1 MLKNIR
7 IRTKLFL
14 TVLALAVPALIL
26 VGVLSYLGG
35 KAAVERTTLEHL
47 TSVRAGKANQIEEY
61 FDQIR
66 SQARTFAKDRM
77 IVDAMV
83 EFDDAHRASGDVE
96 LTSEQRDAVANYY
109 REVYLPQLEG
119 NTETQVD
126 PAAILPT
133 DDKDLYLQ
141 YHYIVANPNPV
152 GEKDLLDDAG
162 DDSDYTAVHRTIHPV
177 LRDFVHEFGF
187 RDLFL
192 IDGSG
197 HIVYT
202 VSKDVDFG
210 TNLLD
215 GPYQDTN
222 LAEVFREAQHDY
234 MGDSVQLVD
243 FASYAPSFGEPA
255 SFMAALIVD
264 GAWLLGVLVFQM
276 PVGEIDGVMTGNRN
290 WQIDGLGGTGETYL
304 VGPDFKM
311 RSNSRFLLEDPA
323 GYLEAAERA
332 GASPVDI
339 RQIRTFGTTILIQEV
354 RTPASNAALA
364 GETATTTATDYRG
377 VEVLASYAPLD
388 IEGVDWAILS
398 DIDADEAFTRI
409 RIFTRNLILRMA
421 AVLALVLIASWFLS
435 RRFVAPIVELDGAAR
450 RFASGEEDVE
460 VPVTGGDELGG
471 LAGSFNQMVSAIRQ
485 KTADLKKTAEELE
498 GISSVILRWD
508 TEGRILF
515 MNDFGLELFGFTAE
529 ELIGEPIVG
538 SIVPTS
544 EVVEKNVRIMIDEI
558 ASDPASFEDDET
570 ENQRKNGDRIWMAWR
585 NTPILNDDGSL
596 REILTIGI
604 DITERKRAEDQIRK
618 LSQAVEQSSSSV
630 VITDL
635 AGDIEYANPK
645 FTEVTGY
652 TLEEALGQN
661 PRVLKG
667 GSQPKEF
674 YTNLWATIASG
685 REWHGEFCNRKKNGE
700 LYWESASISPIRD
713 ASGEITH
720 YVAIKDDIT
729 ERRRIEQEVA
739 EQKQLLENTLESL
752 THPFYVIDAEDY
764 SIKIANSAARA
775 LGASGE
781 STCHALTHK
790 SDTPCNTSLH
800 TCPLAEIKK
809 TKQPVTVEHI
819 HDDADGNPRYMEV
832 NGYPIFDDDGNVVQ
846 MIEYSIDI
854 TDRKEAEEQLRQ
866 NEERIRSMVENI
878 PGVVYRCLTQDPWTM
893 LFISDEIENLSGYPA
908 ADFLGENP
916 KRTFAS
922 IMHEDDRESTAE
934 NTRKAIDGG
943 HSYTNDYRVISRNGD
958 VHWTF
963 ARGKA
968 VYDDDGNAL
977 YLDGTIFDIT
987 DKKIMEIQVEEAKD
1001 AAESA
1006 NRAKSTF
1013 LANMSHELRTPMNA
1027 IIGYSEMLA
1036 EDAEDDGHDEMIPDL
1051 EKINAAGKHLLAL
1064 INDILDLSKIEAGR
1078 VDLFLETFDLRQML
1092 DEAVATVMPLITKN
1106 DNRMATDFAD
1116 NLGMVRLDLTKL
1128 RQALFNLLSNAA
1140 KFTKD
1145 GTITLTAAKELRD
1158 GAEWLTLSVSDTG
1171 IGIREDKLETVFEEF
1186 SQADDSTTRDY
1197 GGTGLGLPI
1206 SRRFCQ
1212 MMGGDITVTSKIGK
1226 GTTFTIELP
1235 TQVDVLEGATA
1246 ADRPEQPEAKEV
1258 LPGVRLILV
1267 VDDDPDS
1274 RELVQRTLE
1283 SEGFS
1288 VVTAASGEEGLELA
1302 RELKP
1307 SLITLD
1313 VLMPSM
1319 DGWSVLQEVKAD
1331 PELEHIP
1338 VMMISI
1344 AGDKELGYTLGA
1356 VECLTK
1362 PVDRDKLRQLA
1373 RQYASPAG
1381 GDRAL
1386 VVDDDEGIRS
1396 LFRRALTDDGWFVDE
1411 AENGAIALDLA
1422 TKNRPDLVLLDLM
1435 MPVMDGFEFVMH
1447 YRMLEGCGETPIIVV
1462 TAKDLDQSEREK
1474 LLGGVE
1480 RIVEKGALTKQQLLK
1495 QVRELVS
1502 QHGVPTGDGNPDNEN
1517 E

>member
-1 MLKNIR
+1 VG

-14 TVLALAVPALIL
+14 TVLALAVPAIVLIGL
-26 VGVLSYLGG
+26 VSYVGG
-35 KAAVERTTLEHL
+35 KAAVEETTLERL
-47 TSVRAGKANQIEEY
+47 TAVRAGKAHQITKYMDEL
-61 FDQIR
+61 R
-66 SQARTFAKDRM
+66 SLGRVFSRDRM
-77 IVDAMV
+77 IVDAMID
-83 EFDDAHRASGDVE
+83 FDDTYQLLQDVE
-96 LTSEQRDAVANYY
+96 VTGEQREAVAAYY
-109 REVYLPQLEG
+109 TEVFLPRLEVLT
-119 NTETQVD
+119 NATVD
-126 PAAILPT
+126 PKAHLPT
-133 DDKDLYLQ
+133 DDADIYLQ
-141 YHYIVANPNPV
+141 YQYIIANQNRE
-152 GEKDLLDDAG
+152 GEKVLLDDAG
-162 DDSDYTAVHRTIHPV
+162 DGSRYSEAHGLFHPV
-177 LRDFVHEFGF
+177 LRDFVQEFGF
-187 RDLFL
+187 CDLFL
-192 IDGSG
+192 ISGSG

-202 VSKDVDFG
+202 VSKEVDLG
-210 TNLLD
+210 TSLID

-222 LAEVFREAQHDY
+222 LAAVFHQAEHDFL
-234 MGDSVQLVD
+234 GDSVQLVD

-255 SFMAALIVD
+255 SFIAAPIVD

-276 PVGEIDGVMTGNRN
+276 QMGEIDDVMTSNRN
-290 WQIDGLGGTGETYL
+290 WRIDGLGETGETFL

-311 RSNSRFLLEDPA
+311 RSNSRFFLEDPA
-323 GYLEAAERA
+323 SYLEAAEAA
-332 GASPVDI
+332 GASVADLQ
-339 RQIRTFGTTILIQEV
+339 QIRSLGTTILIQEV
-354 RTPASNAALA
+354 KTEASVAAQA

-377 VEVLASYAPLD
+377 VEVLTSYAPLA
-388 IEGVDWAILS
+388 IEGVEWAILS
-398 DIDADEAFTRI
+398 EIDADEAFTRI
-409 RIFTRNLILRMA
+409 RTFTRNLVLRMA
-421 AVLALVLIASWFLS
+421 GVLALVLIASWFLS
-435 RRFVAPIVELDGAAR
+435 RRFVAPVVELDGAAR
-450 RFASGEEDVE
+450 RFASGEENVE
-460 VPVTGGDELGG
+460 VPVTSGDELGG
-471 LAGSFNQMVSAIRQ
+471 LAKSFNQMVSAIRQ
-485 KTADLKKTAEELE
+485 KTTDLKKTAEELE

-515 MNDFGLELFGFTAE
+515 MNDFGLELFGFTAGE
-529 ELIGEPIVG
+529 IIGESIVG
-538 SIVPTS
+538 SIVPAS
-544 EVVEKNVRIMIDEI
+544 EVVEQNIRRMIDDI
-558 ASDPASFEDDET
+558 AANPSKYEDDET
-570 ENQRKNGDRIWMAWR
+570 ENQHKNGDRIWMAWR

-630 VITDL
+630 VITNL

-652 TLEEALGQN
+652 TLDEALGQN

-674 YTNLWATIASG
+674 YADLWATISSG

-729 ERRRIEQEVA
+729 ERRRIEQAIA

-752 THPFYVIDAEDY
+752 THPFYVVDAEDY
-764 SIKIANSAARA
+764 SIQMANSAAKK
-775 LGASGE
+775 LGMTGD
-781 STCHALTHK
+781 STCHALSHHR
-790 SDTPCNTSLH
+790 DTPCDSEEH
-800 TCPLAEIKK
+800 QCPLVEVKK
-809 TKQPVTVEHI
+809 TKKPFTVEHI
-819 HDDADGNPRYMEV
+819 HSDAEGDPRFVEV
-832 NGYPIFDDDGNVVQ
+832 HGYPIFDDDSNVVQ

-854 TDRKEAEEQLRQ
+854 TDRKL
-866 NEERIRSMVENI
+866 
-878 PGVVYRCLTQDPWTM
+878 
-893 LFISDEIENLSGYPA
+893 
-908 ADFLGENP
+908 
-916 KRTFAS
+916 
-922 IMHEDDRESTAE
+922 
-934 NTRKAIDGG
+934 
-943 HSYTNDYRVISRNGD
+943 
-958 VHWTF
+958 
-963 ARGKA
+963 
-968 VYDDDGNAL
+968 
-977 YLDGTIFDIT
+977 
-987 DKKIMEIQVEEAKD
+987 MELEVEEAKD
-1001 AAESA
+1001 AAEAA

-1036 EDAEDDGHDEMIPDL
+1036 EDAEDDGHDEIIPDL
-1051 EKINAAGKHLLAL
+1051 EKINAAGRHLLAL

-1078 VDLFLETFDLRQML
+1078 MDLFLETFDLHQML
-1092 DEAVATVMPLITKN
+1092 DEAVATVTPLITKN
-1106 DNRMATDFAD
+1106 DNRLATDIAD
-1116 NLGMVRLDLTKL
+1116 NIGNVRVDLTKL
-1128 RQALFNLLSNAA
+1128 RQALFNLMSNAA
-1140 KFTKD
+1140 KFTKE
-1145 GTITLTAAKELRD
+1145 GIITLSAAKELRD
-1158 GAEWLTLSVSDTG
+1158 GAEWITLSVSDTG
-1171 IGIREDKLETVFEEF
+1171 IGIREENLEAVFEEF

-1235 TQVDVLEGATA
+1235 TQVDVPEGATA

-1258 LPGVRLILV
+1258 VPGVRPILV

-1288 VVTAASGEEGLELA
+1288 VVTAASGEEGLKLA

-1344 AGDKELGYTLGA
+1344 AGDKDLGYTLGA

-1373 RQYASPAG
+1373 SQYAGPAG
-1381 GDRAL
+1381 GGHAL

-1396 LFRRALTDDGWFVDE
+1396 LFRRALTDDGWSVDE
-1411 AENGAIALDLA
+1411 AENGAVALDLA

-1447 YRMLEGCGETPIIVV
+1447 YRQAEGCGETPIIVV
-1462 TAKDLDQSEREK
+1462 TAKDLDQNEREK

-1480 RIVEKGALTKQQLLK
+1480 RIVEKGALTRQQLLK

-1502 QHGVPTGDGNPDNEN
+1502 QHGVPTGDGDPNDASK
-1517 E
+1517 

>member
-1 MLKNIR
+1 MKNIG

-14 TVLALAVPALIL
+14 AVLALAVPALVL

-35 KAAVERTTLEHL
+35 KTAVKRTTLEHL
-47 TSVRAGKANQIEEY
+47 TSVRASKANQIEGY

-66 SQARTFAKDRM
+66 SQARTFAKNGM
-77 IVDAMV
+77 IIDAMM
-83 EFDDAHRASGDVE
+83 EFDEAHQAMDGVT
-96 LTSEQRDAVANYY
+96 LTPEQRDAVVAYY
-109 REVYLPQLEG
+109 REEFLPRLEA
-119 NTETQVD
+119 NTETQID
-126 PAAILPT
+126 PATCLPT
-133 DDKDLYLQ
+133 DESDLYLQ
-141 YHYIVANPNPV
+141 YHYIVANPNPE

-162 DDSDYTAVHRTIHPV
+162 DDSDFTAVHRRIHPI
-177 LRDFVHEFGF
+177 LRNFVHEFGF
-187 RDLFL
+187 YDLFL

-197 HIVYT
+197 HIVYS
-202 VSKDVDFG
+202 VSKEVDLG

-222 LAEVFREAQHDY
+222 LAEVFREAQQ
-234 MGDSVQLVD
+234 GALSDSVSLVD
-243 FASYAPSFGEPA
+243 FAPYAPSFGEPA
-255 SFMAALIVD
+255 SFMAAPIVD

-290 WQIDGLGGTGETYL
+290 WRIDGLGETGETYL

-332 GASPVDI
+332 GTSPVDI
-339 RQIRTFGTTILIQEV
+339 RQIRNFGTTILIQEV
-354 RTPASNAALA
+354 RTPASTAALA
-364 GETATTTATDYRG
+364 GETATTTSTDYRG
-377 VEVLASYAPLD
+377 VEVLVSYSPLA
-388 IEGVDWAILS
+388 IEGVDWVILS
-398 DIDADEAFTRI
+398 EIDTDEAFTRI

-435 RRFVAPIVELDGAAR
+435 RRFVAPIIEVDGAAR
-450 RFASGEEDVE
+450 RFAAGEEDVE
-460 VPVTGGDELGG
+460 VPVTSGDELGG
-471 LAGSFNQMVSAIRQ
+471 LARSFNQMVSAIRQ
-485 KTADLKKTAEELE
+485 KTTDLKRTAEELE

-538 SIVPTS
+538 SIVPAS
-544 EVVEKNVRIMIDEI
+544 DGVEENVRKMIDEI
-558 ASDPASFEDDET
+558 AADPGKYEDDET
-570 ENQRKNGDRIWMAWR
+570 ENQRRNGDRVWMAWR

-604 DITERKRAEDQIRK
+604 DITERKRAEDELRK

-645 FTEVTGY
+645 FTEITGY
-652 TLEEALGQN
+652 KLEEVLGQN
-661 PRVLKG
+661 PRVLKS

-674 YTNLWATIASG
+674 YANLWATIASG

-739 EQKQLLENTLESL
+739 EQKQLLETTLESL

-764 SIKIANSAARA
+764 SIQVANSAARK
-775 LGASGE
+775 LGASGD
-781 STCHALTHK
+781 STCHALSHNR
-790 SDTPCNTSLH
+790 DTPCDGEEH
-800 TCPLAEIKK
+800 QCPLVEVKK
-809 TKQPVTVEHI
+809 TKKPFTVEHI
-819 HDDADGNPRYMEV
+819 HSDSDGNPRYVEV

-854 TDRKEAEEQLRQ
+854 TDRKL
-866 NEERIRSMVENI
+866 
-878 PGVVYRCLTQDPWTM
+878 
-893 LFISDEIENLSGYPA
+893 
-908 ADFLGENP
+908 
-916 KRTFAS
+916 
-922 IMHEDDRESTAE
+922 
-934 NTRKAIDGG
+934 
-943 HSYTNDYRVISRNGD
+943 
-958 VHWTF
+958 
-963 ARGKA
+963 
-968 VYDDDGNAL
+968 
-977 YLDGTIFDIT
+977 
-987 DKKIMEIQVEEAKD
+987 MELEVEEAKD
-1001 AAESA
+1001 AAEAA

-1036 EDAEDDGHDEMIPDL
+1036 EDAEDEGHDEIIPDL

-1078 VDLFLETFDLRQML
+1078 MDLFLETFDLRQML
-1092 DEAVATVMPLITKN
+1092 DEAVATVKPLITKN
-1106 DNRMATDFAD
+1106 DNRLATEFAD
-1116 NLGMVRLDLTKL
+1116 NLGNVRVDLTKL

-1145 GTITLTAAKELRD
+1145 GIITLAAAKELRD
-1158 GAEWLTLSVSDTG
+1158 GAEWITLSVSDTG
-1171 IGIREDKLETVFEEF
+1171 IGIKEENLEAVFEEF

-1235 TQVDVLEGATA
+1235 AQVDAPESATA
-1246 ADRPEQPEAKEV
+1246 ATKPEKPEPEEIPSGTRP
-1258 LPGVRLILV
+1258 ILV

-1274 RELVQRTLE
+1274 RELLQRTLE

-1288 VVTAASGEEGLELA
+1288 VVTAATGEEGLELA
-1302 RELKP
+1302 RELRP
-1307 SLITLD
+1307 SLMTLD

-1331 PELEHIP
+1331 PELQHIP

-1344 AGDKELGYTLGA
+1344 AGDKDLGYTLGA

-1362 PVDRDKLRQLA
+1362 PVDRDKLRRLA
-1373 RQYASPAG
+1373 SQYAIPAG
-1381 GDRAL
+1381 GGHAL
-1386 VVDDDEGIRS
+1386 VVDDDEAIRS
-1396 LFRRALTDDGWFVDE
+1396 LFRRALTDDGWTVDE

-1422 TKNRPDLVLLDLM
+1422 REHRPDLVLLDLM

-1447 YRMLEGCGETPIIVV
+1447 YRELEGCGETPIIVV
-1462 TAKDLDQSEREK
+1462 TAKDLDQNEREN

-1480 RIVEKGALTKQQLLK
+1480 RIVEKGALTRQQLLK

-1502 QHGVPTGDGNPDNEN
+1502 QHGVPAGDGNSESAS

>member
-1 MLKNIR
+1 VLENIS

-35 KAAVERTTLEHL
+35 KVAVERTTLEHL
-47 TSVRAGKANQIEEY
+47 TSVRAGKAHQIEEY

-66 SQARTFAKDRM
+66 SQARTFAKNGM
-77 IVDAMV
+77 IIDAMMD
-83 EFDDAHRASGDVE
+83 FDEAHQAMDGVT
-96 LTSEQRDAVANYY
+96 LTSEQRDAVAAYF
-109 REVYLPQLEG
+109 REVYIPRLEA
-119 NTETQVD
+119 NTQTQID
-126 PAAILPT
+126 PAAYMPT
-133 DDKDLYLQ
+133 DDNDIYLQ
-141 YHYIVANPNPV
+141 YHYIVANPNSE

-177 LRDFVHEFGF
+177 LRDYVHEFGF

-202 VSKDVDFG
+202 VSKEVDLG

-222 LAEVFREAQHDY
+222 LARVFQEAQQ
-234 MGDSVQLVD
+234 GALSDSVSLVD
-243 FASYAPSFGEPA
+243 FAPYAPSFGEPA
-255 SFMAALIVD
+255 SFMAAPIVD

-276 PVGEIDGVMTGNRN
+276 PVGEIDGVMTSHEN
-290 WQIDGLGGTGETYL
+290 WRMDGLGETGETYL

-323 GYLEAAERA
+323 GYLETAERA
-332 GASPVDI
+332 GTSPGDI
-339 RQIRTFGTTILIQEV
+339 RQIRSFDTTILIQEV
-354 RTPASNAALA
+354 RTPASTAALA
-364 GETATTTATDYRG
+364 GESATTTSTDYRG
-377 VEVLASYAPLD
+377 VEVLVSYAPLD
-388 IEGVDWAILS
+388 IEGVDWVILS
-398 DIDADEAFTRI
+398 EIDTDEAFTRI

-421 AVLALVLIASWFLS
+421 GVLALVLAASWFLS

-460 VPVTGGDELGG
+460 VPVASGDELGG
-471 LAGSFNQMVSAIRQ
+471 LARSFNQMVSAIRQ
-485 KTADLKKTAEELE
+485 KTADLKRTAEELE

-515 MNDFGLELFGFTAE
+515 MNDYGLELFGFTAG

-538 SIVPTS
+538 SIVPAS
-544 EVVEKNVRIMIDEI
+544 DVVEQNIRRMIDDI
-558 ASDPASFEDDET
+558 AANAAKYEDDET

-604 DITERKRAEDQIRK
+604 DITERKRAEDELRK

-645 FTEVTGY
+645 FTEITGY
-652 TLEEALGQN
+652 TLEEVLGQN
-661 PRVLKG
+661 PRVLKS

-674 YTNLWATIASG
+674 YADLWATIASG
-685 REWHGEFCNRKKNGE
+685 REWHGEFCNRKKSGE
-700 LYWESASISPIRD
+700 LYWESASISPVRD
-713 ASGEITH
+713 GSGEITH

-752 THPFYVIDAEDY
+752 THPFYVIDADDY
-764 SIKIANSAARA
+764 SIQVANSAARN
-775 LGASGE
+775 LGASGA
-781 STCHALTHK
+781 STCHALSHDR
-790 SDTPCNTSLH
+790 DTPCDGEEH
-800 TCPLAEIKK
+800 QCPLAEVKK
-809 TKQPVTVEHI
+809 TKKPFTVEHI
-819 HDDADGNPRYMEV
+819 HSDADGNPRYMEV
-832 NGYPIFDDDGNVVQ
+832 NGYPIFDDDGKVVQ

-854 TDRKEAEEQLRQ
+854 TDRKL
-866 NEERIRSMVENI
+866 
-878 PGVVYRCLTQDPWTM
+878 
-893 LFISDEIENLSGYPA
+893 
-908 ADFLGENP
+908 
-916 KRTFAS
+916 
-922 IMHEDDRESTAE
+922 
-934 NTRKAIDGG
+934 
-943 HSYTNDYRVISRNGD
+943 
-958 VHWTF
+958 
-963 ARGKA
+963 
-968 VYDDDGNAL
+968 
-977 YLDGTIFDIT
+977 
-987 DKKIMEIQVEEAKD
+987 MELEVEEAKD
-1001 AAESA
+1001 AAEAA

-1036 EDAEDDGHDEMIPDL
+1036 EDAEDEGHDEIIPDL

-1078 VDLFLETFDLRQML
+1078 MDLFLETFDLHQML
-1092 DEAVATVMPLITKN
+1092 DEAAATVKPLITKN
-1106 DNRMATDFAD
+1106 DNRLATDFAD
-1116 NLGMVRLDLTKL
+1116 NLGNVRVDLTKL

-1140 KFTKD
+1140 KFTKE
-1145 GTITLTAAKELRD
+1145 GIITLSAAKELRD
-1158 GAEWLTLSVSDTG
+1158 GAEWITLSVSDTG
-1171 IGIREDKLETVFEEF
+1171 IGIREDNLEAVFEEF

-1235 TQVDVLEGATA
+1235 TQVDAPESATA
-1246 ADRPEQPEAKEV
+1246 ATRPEKPEPEGV
-1258 LPGVRLILV
+1258 PPGMRPVLV

-1274 RELVQRTLE
+1274 RELLQRTLE
-1283 SEGFS
+1283 SDGFS
-1288 VVTAASGEEGLELA
+1288 VVTASTGEEGLELA
-1302 RELKP
+1302 RELNP

-1344 AGDKELGYTLGA
+1344 AGDKDLGYTLGA

-1373 RQYASPAG
+1373 SQYAVPAG
-1381 GDRAL
+1381 GGHAL

-1396 LFRRALTDDGWFVDE
+1396 LFRRALTADGWSVDE

-1422 TKNRPDLVLLDLM
+1422 TRNRPDLVLLDLM

-1447 YRMLEGCGETPIIVV
+1447 YRELEGCGETPIIVV
-1462 TAKDLDQSEREK
+1462 TAKDLDQNEREN

-1480 RIVEKGALTKQQLLK
+1480 RIVEKGALTRQQLLG

-1502 QHGVPTGDGNPDNEN
+1502 QHSVPTDDGKTDDASE
-1517 E
+1517 